1 MFEVVLIFFGMGFGV
16 GFLVGRVW
24 NSKPKFQDHTKR

>member
-1 MFEVVLIFFGMGFGV
+1 MLEVVIGFFCFGFGV